1 MDSVAEVVEV
11 SEVEVQVGAGSKYKL
26 IASAVSLLICI
37 TGMAGGPGDKTL
49 RIIFAGDIMGHDS
62 QIQAALIDS
71 SGEYDYS
78 ECFQYLEPYLAG
90 ADIAVGNLEVT
101 LAGPPFKGYPQFSS
115 PDALADA
122 LMDAGFHVLVN
133 ANNHALDRG
142 KQGLERTREVL
153 HEKGMILTGS
163 FVSGKQRQLTYPLML
178 EKNGILLALLNYN
191 YVNNSLEA
199 DTPNIVNYI
208 DTLQIARDLQKA
220 SLAEPDFLIA
230 CLHWGREYERNEHS
244 DQQVLAD
251 FMFRNGVDAIIG
263 SHPHVVQ
270 PVNYEMS
277 GSSYSRLVVYSLG
290 NFISNQRDRY
300 RDGGI
305 LFGLELS
312 KSEETRISHLD
323 YLPFWVHKPLEGDR
337 HVFRLI
343 PGENPDDV
351 LEQIRFSD
359 EEFKKYR
366 EFCEDT
372 RNHLPNVTVMQ
383 R

>member
-122 LMDAGFHVLVN
+122 LLDAGFHVLVN

-178 EKNGILLALLNYN
+178 EKNGILQALLN
-191 YVNNSLEA
+191 
-199 DTPNIVNYI
+199 
-208 DTLQIARDLQKA
+208 
-220 SLAEPDFLIA
+220 
-230 CLHWGREYERNEHS
+230 
-244 DQQVLAD
+244 
-251 FMFRNGVDAIIG
+251 
-263 SHPHVVQ
+263 
-270 PVNYEMS
+270 
-277 GSSYSRLVVYSLG
+277 
-290 NFISNQRDRY
+290 
-300 RDGGI
+300 
-305 LFGLELS
+305 
-312 KSEETRISHLD
+312 
-323 YLPFWVHKPLEGDR
+323 
-337 HVFRLI
+337 
-343 PGENPDDV
+343 
-351 LEQIRFSD
+351 
-359 EEFKKYR
+359 
-366 EFCEDT
+366 
-372 RNHLPNVTVMQ
+372 
-383 R
+383 